1 MIKKSIKKEVLKYVE
16 DNELI
21 YYQTALAYEANDEI
35 DKAISNLLKCVS
47 VNDKFPLGYKRLG
60 MLFLA
65 RGEKEDAR
73 EYYQDYLSFD
83 IPQEEKDKIQVIL
96 DRL

>member
-1 MIKKSIKKEVLKYVE
+1 
-16 DNELI
+16 
-21 YYQTALAYEANDEI
+21 
-35 DKAISNLLKCVS
+35 
-47 VNDKFPLGYKRLG
+47 

-96 DRL
+96 DRI